1 MLISRAVTCPNS
13 MHRAGSISI
22 IVLLFSCLL
31 CSCRQESRED
41 ELRPALRLTVLDS
54 FAGGVSLKVEAV
66 NASLCHILCLEEDQA
81 APDAQTIISQG
92 LEVQPGKITVDG
104 LKDRTSYVA
113 YGVASTA
120 SGATGLVE
128 SVKFITTEGAAF
140 LYDWERTRTELPA
153 YSNMALCYGGSAHR
167 DPFKWDKDRFATH
180 VSWVDGKG
188 VEHWLFD
195 AFLAIEFV
203 DTGHNMEY
211 AGGYGRTSANQASW
225 TRLLDYWFEEEYGF
239 SALDAAVEDAILRLG
254 APPSKRKVVMTVP
267 DPILHQNFKDASSPT
282 KYWGFI
288 DGVMPDFN
296 KASERQS
303 AMRWFIDETRRRWD
317 NAGYKNLEF
326 IGFYCVSEDLAVPGY
341 GYSQDLKRWED
352 VYPAITKYVH
362 SCNETMN
369 WIPYY
374 FAAGHQLWEEFGFDY
389 AMMQPNYFWHSN
401 YDMTKYMNEVTAYGM
416 SMEFEFDDAV
426 LEESAGYQD
435 YRIRF
440 NKYISMCKEMGLYRT
455 RELSYYMGGNTLYK
469 LAHST
474 SEKDREFYEL
484 VCQFIN
490 DSEH

>member
-225 TRLLDYWFEEEYGF
+225 TRLLDYWFEEDYGF

-352 VYPAITKYVH
+352 V
-362 SCNETMN
+362 
-369 WIPYY
+369 
-374 FAAGHQLWEEFGFDY
+374 
-389 AMMQPNYFWHSN
+389 
-401 YDMTKYMNEVTAYGM
+401 
-416 SMEFEFDDAV
+416 
-426 LEESAGYQD
+426 
-435 YRIRF
+435 
-440 NKYISMCKEMGLYRT
+440 
-455 RELSYYMGGNTLYK
+455 
-469 LAHST
+469 
-474 SEKDREFYEL
+474 
-484 VCQFIN
+484 
-490 DSEH
+490 